1 MSHSTASKGIVTP
14 SPSHPAHQPHQPTP
28 RSEPWPTRVKRG
40 GLRPADTPGPR
51 GAAALWEMRG
61 RPRHR
66 EDAMTVAFNLL
77 MQILMETFGLPKQN
91 LHPDATFAELEM
103 DSLSLTELS
112 VLIEERTGLSV
123 PPFPVKITLTE
134 AADLIDD
141 AADAY
146 LDRMAAAEQE
156 QQRVEAARARA

>member
-1 MSHSTASKGIVTP
+1 
-14 SPSHPAHQPHQPTP
+14 
-28 RSEPWPTRVKRG
+28 
-40 GLRPADTPGPR
+40 
-51 GAAALWEMRG
+51 
-61 RPRHR
+61 
-66 EDAMTVAFNLL
+66 MTVAFNLL

-112 VLIEERTGLSV
+112 VLVEERTGLSMA
-123 PPFPVKITLTE
+123 PFPVKITLTE

-156 QQRVEAARARA
+156 QQRVAAARARA